1 MKLGFSL
8 MFIAASCVG
17 LTGCAN
23 WQNRTGTAGSAAD
36 SSLMLPPPP
45 PPGPGDS
52 LLSAPG
58 AGFGE
63 PGPAMPPPPSS
74 DPFLTLPPA
83 GAPPERL
90 NLSQGSSSTGGSASS
105 PVPGRMYNLEPS
117 APKKQTAAKSSSSS
131 ASSSSS
137 SGPSKTISRLASKS
151 EPTASSTGSSSTAAK
166 TAEEAPKA
174 GSNTLARLSRSASQ
188 DNAES
193 KPSPT
198 SLPRPE
204 VPAEPAVAAPT
215 AQPAESSPE
224 PVFDTSFLAQPVR
237 KGADSGTGN
246 NDDSKGP
253 QSNHIPKRRGLG
265 DDIRP
270 MIYPVSNPAVDEP
283 VDITQFT

>member
-23 WQNRTGTAGSAAD
+23 WQNRTGTVGSAAD
-36 SSLMLPPPP
+36 SSLTLAPPP
-45 PPGPGDS
+45 PPGSGDS

-63 PGPAMPPPPSS
+63 PGPAMPPPPGS

-90 NLSQGSSSTGGSASS
+90 NLSQGSSSTGGSSSSS
-105 PVPGRMYNLEPS
+105 PVPGRMYNLESS

-131 ASSSSS
+131 SSTGSS
-137 SGPSKTISRLASKS
+137 SGPGKTISRLASKS
-151 EPTASSTGSSSTAAK
+151 EPTASSTGSRNTTAK
-166 TAEEAPKA
+166 SAEEAPKA

-188 DNAES
+188 DNES
-193 KPSPT
+193 MPSPT

-204 VPAEPAVAAPT
+204 VPAEPAAAAPT
-215 AQPAESSPE
+215 SQPAESSPE

-237 KGADSGTGN
+237 KGADSGSGN
-246 NDDSKGP
+246 NDESKGP
-253 QSNHIPKRRGLG
+253 QSNHIPKSRGLG
-265 DDIRP
+265 EDIRP